1 MRWPFGRFVLAL
13 VSGLTAFC
21 QSAATFADCYT
32 GASAALVE
40 TPFLADRVAA
50 GTLPPVG
57 ERLPACPALAKLD
70 GLDQAIGQHGGT
82 LTSMIRKD
90 RDLKLLVV
98 YGYARLVGY
107 DRTFALKP
115 DILENVAVKDGRIF
129 TFTLR
134 ADHKW
139 SDGHPFTTEDFRYWW
154 EEVANNPKLSP
165 SGPPKSMLVDG
176 APPEVDIVDER
187 TVRYSWAAPHPT
199 FLPRLAG
206 PAPLFLYRPAHYLRR
221 FHEKFAD
228 KAELENAVEQARLHG
243 WAALHNRLD
252 NMYLFDNPDLPTLQP
267 WVNRTTPP
275 ATRFVAERNP
285 YYHRVDPQGRQLPY
299 LDRVALEVVSPG
311 LIPVKAGLGDADL
324 VARGLSFQDYTF
336 LRDRGVDSNHET
348 LLWRKANGS
357 QITLYPNQ
365 NVRDPGWRALM
376 RNANFRRALSLAT
389 DREQINEF
397 LFFGF
402 GRPGNDTVL
411 EESPLYKPDY
421 QLRWARFDIEQANQL
436 LDDIG
441 LSRRNSANI
450 RLMPDGRPLTVI
462 VETAGEQPE
471 QIDALEI
478 MQTGWAAAGVGL
490 IMRPMHRE
498 TLRARVMAGET
509 MMAVWGGME
518 NALPTPDSSPE
529 AMAPF
534 SQINFQWPQW
544 GLHVETDG
552 RSGQPIDVPEVETLL
567 RLVREWGRSADADS
581 RLRLWHRILDI
592 HADQT
597 FVIGTVSGIRQPVV
611 RSRQLMNLPREGV
624 YNWDPGAFFGI
635 YRPDTFWKKNQ

>member
-1 MRWPFGRFVLAL
+1 MLSVLLSGIAVASLSGPAAAACGDAAGR
-13 VSGLTAFC
+13 S
-21 QSAATFADCYT
+21 
-32 GASAALVE
+32 LVE
-40 TPFLADRVAA
+40 TPYLGERVASGA
-50 GTLPPVG
+50 LPPVG
-57 ERLPACPALAKLD
+57 QRVPDCPAVAAFD
-70 GLDQAIGQHGGT
+70 GVDQSIGRHGGT
-82 LTSMIRKD
+82 LTSIIRKS
-90 RDLKLLVV
+90 RDVKLLVV

-107 DRTFALKP
+107 DRTFTLKP
-115 DILENVAVKDGRIF
+115 DILEDFTVKDGRIF

-134 ADHKW
+134 AGHKW

-154 EEVANNPKLSP
+154 NEVANDPNLSP
-165 SGPPKSMLVDG
+165 SGPPKSMLVNG
-176 APPEVDIVDER
+176 LPPQIDILDDR
-187 TVRYSWAAPHPT
+187 RVRYSWTAPHPT
-199 FLPRLAG
+199 FLSRLAG
-206 PAPLFLYRPAHYLRR
+206 PSPLFLYRPAHYLKR
-221 FHEKFAD
+221 FHKKFAD
-228 KAELENAVEQARLHG
+228 KGMLDRAIHNARLHG

-285 YYHRVDPQGRQLPY
+285 FYHRIDPKGRQLPY
-299 LDRVALEVVSPG
+299 LDRVALDVVSPG
-311 LIPVKAGLGDADL
+311 LIPVKAGLGEADL

-336 LRDRGVDSNHET
+336 LRDRGVEGSHET

-357 QITLYPNQ
+357 QIALFPNQ

-376 RNANFRRALSLAT
+376 RNALFRRALSLAT

-402 GRPGNDTVL
+402 GRAGNDTVL

-421 QLRWARFDIEQANQL
+421 QLRWARFDIDHANRL
-436 LDDIG
+436 LDEIG
-441 LSRRNSANI
+441 LNRRNSDNI
-450 RLMPDGRPLTVI
+450 RLMPDGRPLNVI

-478 MQTGWAAAGVGL
+478 MQSGWAAAGVGL

-498 TLRARVMAGET
+498 TLRARVVAGET

-518 NALPTPDSSPE
+518 NALPTTDSNPE

-534 SQINFQWPQW
+534 SQINFQWPKW

-552 RSGQPIDVPEVETLL
+552 KSGEPIDVPEVETLQ
-567 RLVREWGRSADADS
+567 RLVREWGRAADADT
-581 RLRLWHRILDI
+581 RLRIWHRILEI

-611 RSRQLMNLPREGV
+611 RSRKLMNLPREGV

-635 YRPDTFWKKNQ
+635 YRPDTFWKKE